1 MLLVP
6 LAPAASAHSVLSERT
21 PSFACLA
28 AVAFAAVRCNCSQAA
43 ASTEFL
49 MRVAYVEI
57 YNEMCRDLLDKHSPD
72 NMQESPPHRTAPYG
86 RIPSL

>member
-1 MLLVP
+1 
-6 LAPAASAHSVLSERT
+6 
-21 PSFACLA
+21 
-28 AVAFAAVRCNCSQAA
+28 
-43 ASTEFL
+43 

-86 RIPSL
+86 RHRFEPDCIEQRTCKHTRMKCVSHTTTD

>member
-1 MLLVP
+1 
-6 LAPAASAHSVLSERT
+6 
-21 PSFACLA
+21 
-28 AVAFAAVRCNCSQAA
+28 VAFAAVRCDCSQAA

-72 NMQESPPHRTAPYG
+72 NMQESPPHRTAPHRMG
-86 RIPSL
+86 ANRFETDCIEQRTCKHTRMKCVSHTTVD